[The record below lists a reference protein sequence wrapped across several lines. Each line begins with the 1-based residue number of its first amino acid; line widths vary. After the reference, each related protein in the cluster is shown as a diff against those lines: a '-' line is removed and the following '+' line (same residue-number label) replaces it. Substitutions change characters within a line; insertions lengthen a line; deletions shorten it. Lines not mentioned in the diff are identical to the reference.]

1 MPSKAVAL
9 KTIFDK
15 RGDRVPTLLTYLH
28 TIGWLESHRSHL
40 VIRGEFWKDGKG
52 RFRGLEAF
60 LEPHQHNCCACSEV
74 YTSEMERL
82 AERASASGHFEE
94 LTLKWKRESYVI
106 RIQQAEFGRQAL
118 SIFRNLNHNHQH
130 QTDHHHLAFS
140 TCRTRQ
146 LITMLKSTY
155 KPSANAPPP
164 LLPGWTEHKAPTGHT
179 YYYHADTKTSTYTR
193 PAAPVA
199 VSTDPPQQHVVPN
212 LSDPRVA
219 NAYMVQ
225 QSQPPPGQQQH
236 HRGGFGGRGR
246 GGRGGAHGDRSKPQ
260 PTDRPMSKVEIPG
273 CEPWILVYTKCGR
286 RFAHNPAKNASYWRI
301 PEKLQEGILELDKR
315 RIREKAGVEDETED
329 QEDKVEGPSARP
341 ESAAKAQSNGEAEGQ
356 HDYDSSEYE
365 EVEVTDD
372 EEDGNDD
379 EHATKRQR
387 TGESGGD
394 EEAVEFDEADIAAQ
408 LQAMGEDYGLDPG
421 EYDDGNM
428 DEWPEG
434 AAGIELSEED
444 TKALFKD
451 LLNDYRINPYS
462 PWEKLIEE
470 GKVIDDSRY
479 TILSTMRERKEVWEE
494 WSREKIKELRAQR
507 AKQEKK
513 DPKIPYLALLQ
524 EKATSKLYWPEF
536 KRKFKK
542 EPAMKDM
549 SLPDKDREKLYREHI
564 NRLKLPQ
571 ATLKSE
577 LAALLKSAP
586 ISQLNNQTLPTHL
599 PPNIVTDLRYISLD
613 AKTRDSLVEAFIQ
626 TLPPPPED
634 REAAENDEAAQK
646 ALEMRR
652 KREQALQDREQ
663 AVEEEKRRQEKRLQ
677 YGRAMLRDEER
688 ELQAAMQISKK
699 GLQSH
704 FTNPGQEAD

>member
-1 MPSKAVAL
+1 
-9 KTIFDK
+9 
-15 RGDRVPTLLTYLH
+15 
-28 TIGWLESHRSHL
+28 
-40 VIRGEFWKDGKG
+40 
-52 RFRGLEAF
+52 
-60 LEPHQHNCCACSEV
+60 
-74 YTSEMERL
+74 
-82 AERASASGHFEE
+82 
-94 LTLKWKRESYVI
+94 
-106 RIQQAEFGRQAL
+106 
-118 SIFRNLNHNHQH
+118 
-130 QTDHHHLAFS
+130 
-140 TCRTRQ
+140 
-146 LITMLKSTY
+146 MLKSTY
-155 KPSANAPPP
+155 KPSANAAAP

-179 YYYHADTKTSTYTR
+179 YYYHAETKTSTYTR
-193 PAAPVA
+193 PAAPSPVA
-199 VSTDPPQQHVVPN
+199 PNPVPHHVVPN

-219 NAYMVQ
+219 NAYMAQ
-225 QSQPPPGQQQH
+225 QSQPPHGQNN

-246 GGRGGAHGDRSKPQ
+246 GGGGRGGGGAHGDRPKPQ
-260 PTDRPMSKVEIPG
+260 PTDKPISKVEIPG
-273 CEPWILVYTKCGR
+273 CEPWLLVYTKCGR

-315 RIREKAGVEDETED
+315 RILEKAGVENKTED
-329 QEDKVEGPSARP
+329 SADKAEGPAVRP
-341 ESAAKAQSNGEAEGQ
+341 GSGAQPNGEPDGQNAGEQ

-372 EEDGNDD
+372 EEDGDDD
-379 EHATKRQR
+379 EHASKRQR
-387 TGESGGD
+387 TGESGG
-394 EEAVEFDEADIAAQ
+394 EEQPVEFDEADIAAQ

-444 TKALFKD
+444 AKALFKD
-451 LLNDYRINPYS
+451 LLDDFRINPYS
-462 PWEKLIEE
+462 PWEILVEE

-494 WSREKIKELRAQR
+494 WSREKIKELKEQR

-536 KRKFKK
+536 KRKYKK

-549 SLPDKDREKLYREHI
+549 SLPDKEREKLYREHI

-571 ATLKSE
+571 ATLKSD

-586 ISQLNNQTLPTHL
+586 ISQLNKQTLPTHL
-599 PPNIVTDLRYISLD
+599 PPKIVTDLRYISLD
-613 AKTRDSLVEAFIQ
+613 AKTRDSLVEAYIQ

-634 REAAENDEAAQK
+634 LEAAQNDEAAQK

-652 KREQALQDREQ
+652 KREQALQDREK
-663 AVEEEKRRQEKRLQ
+663 AVEEEKRRQEKKIQ
-677 YGRAMLRDEER
+677 YSRAILRDEER
-688 ELQAAMQISKK
+688 ELQAAMQVSKK

-704 FTNPGQEAD
+704 FANAGQEAD